1 MSAVQT
7 ERSGPLTSR
16 FTPEELHARLLPRA
30 SWRPY
35 PTADDRD
42 GWAALPADLRAA
54 TVAAAEVRL
63 GMDWPDLPA
72 TLFLEYAR
80 DGNRSRYEA
89 RHFERRVALTEL
101 ALGESVEGQG
111 RFLDEIINGIWAICE
126 ESFWGVPA
134 HSFSPRFATGE
145 FPAGRYPTAGLPDT
159 AYPVIDLFAAE
170 TGALLAWVRY
180 LLGSRLGAA
189 LPIVVDRLDRE
200 VRARILEPY
209 RAIDDWWWLG
219 NNPARKTNN
228 WNPWIHSNIL
238 TMTLLIDDD
247 PAVRERTVARIV
259 AGLDAFLAVYHD
271 DGGCDEGAS
280 YWNRA
285 GGSLFDCLDLL
296 ASASGGGL
304 VAFDLPLVREI
315 ARYIYRAH
323 IGGEWFVNFA
333 DGPARLAPE
342 QGVLYPFG
350 RAIGDERLMALGS
363 ATLGDAPDRK
373 RRPSIGRSL
382 RELFL
387 TEELE
392 AAASAPPL
400 IREAWL
406 PGVEVLVAREREGAT
421 DGLFLAAKGGHN
433 AESHNHNDIGNFI
446 VALDGRPTLIDV
458 GVGVYTRQTFGPER
472 YSIWTMGSA
481 HHNLPL
487 IDGREQAVGGEFGA
501 RDVAAVVEDDAA
513 ELSLD
518 IAPAYPPEAGV
529 RRWQRTLRLDRGSDA
544 RVTLREEFELA
555 GRPGALALHLM
566 VSGAVDADT
575 PGILRCAGASRPLV
589 VRYDPAIF
597 APRVEEIAIDDARLQ
612 SAWGERIFRVILEV
626 REPQARGAWTLTM
639 APAER

>member
-1 MSAVQT
+1 VSVT
-7 ERSGPLTSR
+7 ETARRGLLASR
-16 FTPEELHARLLPRA
+16 FTPEQIRAHLLPREA
-30 SWRPY
+30 WHPY
-35 PTADDRD
+35 PTADDRA
-42 GWAALPADLRAA
+42 GWEALPAAPRAA
-54 TVAAAEVRL
+54 TVAAAEARL
-63 GMDWPDLPA
+63 GMAWPDLPA
-72 TLFLEYAR
+72 TLFLEFAR

-101 ALGESVEGQG
+101 ALGECVEGRG
-111 RFLDEIINGIWAICE
+111 RFLDDIVNGIWSICE

-134 HSFSPRFATGE
+134 HSFSPRFARVG
-145 FPAGRYPTAGLPDT
+145 PAGRYPTAGLPDT

-170 TGALLAWVRY
+170 TGALLAWVHY
-180 LLGSRLGAA
+180 LLGARLGAA
-189 LPIVVDRLDRE
+189 LPVVLDRLERE

-209 RAIDDWWWLG
+209 RAIDEWWWLG
-219 NNPARKTNN
+219 KNRERPVNN
-228 WNPWIHSNIL
+228 WNPWIHSNVL
-238 TMTLLIDDD
+238 TMTLLLDDD
-247 PAVRERTVARIV
+247 AATRERTVARIV
-259 AGLDAFLAVYHD
+259 EGLDAFLAVYHE

-296 ASASGGGL
+296 ASASDGGL

-315 ARYIYRAH
+315 ARYIYRVH

-363 ATLGDAPDRK
+363 TTLGDAPERK

-387 TEELE
+387 TEELAR
-392 AAASAPPL
+392 AAGTPPL

-433 AESHNHNDIGNFI
+433 AESHNHNDVGNFI
-446 VALDGRPTLIDV
+446 VALDGRPTIIDA

-472 YSIWTMGSA
+472 YSIWTMVSDY
-481 HHNLPL
+481 HNLPL
-487 IDGREQAVGGEFGA
+487 IDGHGQGVGRQFAAREVDATVGE
-501 RDVAAVVEDDAA
+501 DAA
-513 ELSLD
+513 ELTLD

-529 RRWQRTLRLDRGSDA
+529 RRWRRTLRLDRGPAA
-544 RVTLREEFELA
+544 RVTLREDFELA

-566 VSGAVDADT
+566 AAGPVDIGT
-575 PGILRCAGASRPLV
+575 PGTLLCAGATRSLA
-589 VRYDPAIF
+589 VRYDPAVF
-597 APRVEEIAIDDARLQ
+597 APRVEEIAIDDARLLPV
-612 SAWGERIFRVILEV
+612 WGERVYRVVLAV
-626 REPQARGAWTLTM
+626 REPQARGEWTLTM
-639 APAER
+639 EPATRS